1 MVSGRTGKA
10 EGDLRLANEVLHIV
24 TPYDTVLV
32 LEARRL
38 LRARELIISD
48 AEAEN
53 LPRQLLCTSSTQWEE
68 DHLGTENGS
77 VLVPVEIYRWTIHP
91 NEWCIRGH
99 RFAQAGLCCQ

>member
-38 LRARELIISD
+38 LRARELII
-48 AEAEN
+48 
-53 LPRQLLCTSSTQWEE
+53 
-68 DHLGTENGS
+68 
-77 VLVPVEIYRWTIHP
+77 
-91 NEWCIRGH
+91 
-99 RFAQAGLCCQ
+99 